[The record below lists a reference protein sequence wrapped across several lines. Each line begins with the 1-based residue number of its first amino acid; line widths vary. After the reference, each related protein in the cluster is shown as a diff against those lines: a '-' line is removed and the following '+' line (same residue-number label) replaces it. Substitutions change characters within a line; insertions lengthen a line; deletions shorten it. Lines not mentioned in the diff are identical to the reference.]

1 MPQPTAR
8 ERFFPLLRTSLAEST
23 FVKLT
28 LGKHRGR
35 DTTLNNL
42 FIRPVVLKTG
52 PQLTFVYR
60 HTTKDITKNL
70 PYAEAIALVEKLTG
84 SDFLD
89 AHLFTTA
96 QTAQLTT
103 SDDGTARISIKLVKP
118 APPAATEN
126 TPATPI
132 TPAPITSAQPVPP
145 PSTLSPQLSPPPSFA
160 SFVPSRDTSAPA
172 PSAPSHDRPRD
183 YLVPATAP
191 WLRSLGVTNNRGQ
204 PLEAMAGKFRQINKF
219 VELLSHLAVEA
230 ALIPAAKPLDAA
242 FATQPPIS
250 DFHPSP
256 FTPHSSAPISATPL
270 RVADMGAG
278 KGYLTFA
285 TAAFFGPRAEVL
297 GIEARPELVELCN
310 RLARENQLANLHF
323 TPGTI
328 ADAPVAPLDILIA
341 LHACDT
347 ATDDALHHGIQ
358 SGAKLLV
365 VSPCCQKELRPQL
378 TAPPVLA
385 DALRHGIFQERQ
397 AEFVTDAL
405 RAQLLEWAGYKTKV
419 FEFVS
424 TEHTAKNL
432 MIAAIKVRDCGTPT
446 DATAEK
452 IRAFAK
458 FYGIHTHRLATHVG
472 LALA

>member
-8 ERFFPLLRTSLAEST
+8 ERFFLLLRTSLAEST

-60 HTTKDITKNL
+60 HATKDITKNL

-96 QTAQLTT
+96 QTAQFSTAG
-103 SDDGTARISIKLVKP
+103 DGTARISIKAVKP
-118 APPAATEN
+118 RATIAPAAASGSIAATASLES
-126 TPATPI
+126 PAVAEPI
-132 TPAPITSAQPVPP
+132 TPAREATPV
-145 PSTLSPQLSPPPSFA
+145 SPPA
-160 SFVPSRDTSAPA
+160 I
-172 PSAPSHDRPRD
+172 SHDRPRD
-183 YLVPATAP
+183 YLVPITSP
-191 WLRSLGVTNNRGQ
+191 WLRALGIINARGQ
-204 PLEAMAGKFRQINKF
+204 PIEAMAGKFRQINKF
-219 VELLSHLAVEA
+219 VELLSRLAAEA

-242 FATQPPIS
+242 LATQPHLS
-250 DFHPSP
+250 GS
-256 FTPHSSAPISATPL
+256 HSSATPL
-270 RVADMGAG
+270 RIADMGSG

-285 TAAFFGPRAEVL
+285 TAFFFGPRADVL
-297 GIEARPELVELCN
+297 GIETRPELVELCN
-310 RLARENQLANLHF
+310 RLARENQLAHLRF
-323 TPGTI
+323 AAGTI
-328 ADAPVAPLDILIA
+328 TDAPLDKLDILIA

-347 ATDDALHHGIQ
+347 ATDDALLRGINA
-358 SGAKLLV
+358 GAKLLV

-419 FEFVS
+419 FEFIS

-432 MIAAIKVRDCGTPT
+432 MISAIKVRDPGTPT

-452 IRAFAK
+452 IRAFAS
-458 FYGIHTHRLATHVG
+458 FYGITHHRLAHHLG
-472 LALA
+472 FSLRS

>member
-8 ERFFPLLRTSLAEST
+8 ERFFLLLRTSLAESS

-60 HTTKDITKNL
+60 HATKDITKNL

-89 AHLFTTA
+89 AHLFTTV

-103 SDDGTARISIKLVKP
+103 SDEGTARISIKLVKP
-118 APPAATEN
+118 APPTAVEN
-126 TPATPI
+126 APATQ
-132 TPAPITSAQPVPP
+132 T
-145 PSTLSPQLSPPPSFA
+145 
-160 SFVPSRDTSAPA
+160 APA
-172 PSAPSHDRPRD
+172 PAPPDASLPAPSPLASRPSPSPATSPLALGTSPSHDRPRD

-219 VELLSHLAVEA
+219 VELLSHLATEA
-230 ALIPAAKPLDAA
+230 ALIPATKPLDRA
-242 FATQPPIS
+242 FATQPPSS

-256 FTPHSSAPISATPL
+256 FTLHSPSPL
-270 RVADMGAG
+270 ASRPSPRLRIADMGSG

-297 GIEARPELVELCN
+297 GIETRPELVELCN

-378 TAPPVLA
+378 TAPAVLA

-419 FEFVS
+419 FEFIS